1 MRFLSLSAVAVL
13 MYRARLVLA
22 ALIMA
27 ALTVQAAA
35 SPESRTGDCPV
46 GIYQLDNGSKL
57 DVGASDGNHL
67 RWREED
73 GTTGLL
79 TRDGTHAWTSAL
91 GWTERP
97 DGKRVSFDCAEH
109 TVSFAG
115 VSGKRIPLQVT
126 NVTFQGA
133 GVRLA
138 GRLVMPQG
146 AARVPIVVLV
156 HGSEH
161 ISALDFYSLQRQFPA
176 EGIGVFVY
184 DKRGTGKSGGRYTQN
199 FLLLADDAIAAV
211 NEARRLA
218 GARAGRIGYQAGS
231 EGGWVAPLA
240 AKIAPVDFVIVGF
253 GLAVSPLDE
262 DREAIVYDIL
272 SHGYG
277 PDVMVKAMQIAD
289 ASAAIVLSDFRT
301 GYDRLDALK
310 NQYDKEPWFKYVR
323 GDVTWV
329 LLTWPTEELKQKGPL
344 LFAGVPLQ
352 YDPMPILRNLNTP
365 QLWIL
370 GGEDADAPSA
380 ETIKL
385 LRGLQNGGHPIT
397 LAVFAHAEHGIYEY
411 ETAAG
416 GERVDTRNPQ
426 GYFAMIRDFIL
437 HGRLGNRRYGASTI
451 YRSATVTA
459 SVTRRTVCKQNDR
472 GKACSP
478 RQCSRMNPSTLKGWS
493 LSATLVPD
501 HGKLVPN

>member
-1 MRFLSLSAVAVL
+1 MRFLPPSARAVL
-13 MYRARLVLA
+13 MHRAPLVLA
-22 ALIMA
+22 GLILA
-27 ALTVQAAA
+27 ALTVPATA
-35 SPESRTGDCPV
+35 SPESRAGDCPV

-57 DVGASDGNHL
+57 DIGVSSGNHL
-67 RWREED
+67 RWREEN

-79 TRDGTHAWTSAL
+79 SRDGNHAWTSTL

-97 DGKRVSFDCAEH
+97 DGKRVSFDCAEGN
-109 TVSFAG
+109 VSFAG
-115 VSGKRIPLQVT
+115 ISGKRMPLQVT
-126 NVTFQGA
+126 NVTFRGA

-156 HGSEH
+156 HGAEH
-161 ISALDFYSLQRQFPA
+161 ASALDFYSLQRQFPA
-176 EGIGVFVY
+176 DGIGVFVY
-184 DKRGTGKSGGRYTQN
+184 DKRGTGNSGGRYTQN

-262 DREAIVYDIL
+262 DREAIAYDMQ
-272 SHGYG
+272 SQGYG
-277 PDVMVKAMQIAD
+277 PDVMTKAMQIAD
-289 ASAAIVLSDFRT
+289 ASAAILLSDFRT

-310 NQYDKEPWFKYVR
+310 SQYDNEPWFKYVH
-323 GDVTWV
+323 GDVTWA
-329 LLTWPTEELKQKGPL
+329 LLGWPTEELKEKGPV

-352 YDPMPILRNLNTP
+352 YDPMPVLRNLDAP

-380 ETIKL
+380 ETIK
-385 LRGLQNGGHPIT
+385 RLQALQKAGHSIT
-397 LAVFAHAEHGIYEY
+397 LAVFPHAEHGIYEY
-411 ETAAG
+411 ETTAG
-416 GERVDTRNPQ
+416 DKRVDTRNPQ
-426 GYFAMIRDFIL
+426 GYFAMMRDFIL
-437 HGRLGNRRYGASTI
+437 RGRLESRRYGTSRI
-451 YRSATVTA
+451 YRSA
-459 SVTRRTVCKQNDR
+459 SVTTDAGARH
-472 GKACSP
+472 CSQAAQEPCP
-478 RQCSRMNPSTLKGWS
+478 R
-493 LSATLVPD
+493 
-501 HGKLVPN
+501 